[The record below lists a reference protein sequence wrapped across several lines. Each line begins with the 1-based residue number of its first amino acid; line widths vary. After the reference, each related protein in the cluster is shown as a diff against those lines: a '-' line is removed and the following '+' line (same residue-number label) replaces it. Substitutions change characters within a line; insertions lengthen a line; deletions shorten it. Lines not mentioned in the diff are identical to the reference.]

1 MTPKIDRTTKPRF
14 AFLPENQVDE
24 ESQLVFSKSLTS
36 ENLSQGNYSHNY
48 ANLYEHHNTHESP
61 FNTHFKAH
69 TDTEHT
75 SDTYVNDM
83 TNFDVL
89 ESEEAYFNHKITNR
103 PSVKMRVN
111 YPEDGY
117 DNLKLRDH
125 SISPR
130 PNFVNNNLS
139 NFHDNND
146 SYAVLRADYAHTAL
160 PEIPYNNS
168 ALSSNPMFSAKK
180 YSSVDSS
187 IGHYNQLQD
196 SYAHAELP
204 ELPSVPQVCLVY

>member
-1 MTPKIDRTTKPRF
+1 MTPKIDRSTKPRF
-14 AFLPENQVDE
+14 AFLPENQFDE

-36 ENLSQGNYSHNY
+36 ENLSQGNSSHNY
-48 ANLYEHHNTHESP
+48 ANVFEHHNTHESP
-61 FNTHFKAH
+61 FSTHFKTH

-75 SDTYVNDM
+75 SDTYVNDVI
-83 TNFDVL
+83 NFDAL
-89 ESEEAYFNHKITNR
+89 ESEETYFNHKITNR

-117 DNLKLRDH
+117 DNLKLRDN

-146 SYAVLRADYAHTAL
+146 SYTVLRPDYAHTAF
-160 PEIPYNNS
+160 PYNNTV
-168 ALSSNPMFSAKK
+168 LSSNPMFSAKK

-187 IGHYNQLQD
+187 TGHYNQLQD

-204 ELPSVPQVCLVY
+204 ELPSGPQVCLVY